1 MRGKGDD
8 MPEPLLPPEAL
19 GPEQAEAIRNFLL
32 RLADEPD
39 LLVEYVRNRVA
50 VLRDSGLSEESQ
62 ALLLE
67 NNFTRVNEVMKQAS
81 TPVRW
86 LCIWIL

>member
-1 MRGKGDD
+1 

-32 RLADEPD
+32 ALADDPD

-50 VLRDSGLSEESQ
+50 VLRESGLSEEAQ

-67 NNFTRVNEVMKQAS
+67 SNYTRVTEVMKLAS
-81 TPVRW
+81 TPARW
-86 LCIWIL
+86 VCIWVI

>member
-1 MRGKGDD
+1 

-32 RLADEPD
+32 GLADDPD
-39 LLVEYVRNRVA
+39 LLVEYVRNRLA
-50 VLRDSGLSEESQ
+50 VLQESGLSEEAQ

-67 NNFTRVNEVMKQAS
+67 SNYTRVHQVMKQSS
-81 TPVRW
+81 TPARW
-86 LCIWIL
+86 VCIWVI

>member
-1 MRGKGDD
+1 

-32 RLADEPD
+32 RLADDPD
-39 LLVEYVRNRVA
+39 LLVEYVRDRVTI
-50 VLRDSGLSEESQ
+50 LKNESGLGEEAQ

-67 NNFTRVNEVMKQAS
+67 SNYTRVHQVMKQSS
-81 TPVRW
+81 TPARW
-86 LCIWIL
+86 VCIWVI

>member
-1 MRGKGDD
+1 MRSKGDD

-50 VLRDSGLSEESQ
+50 VLSESGLSEESQ

-67 NNFTRVNEVMKQAS
+67 NNFTRIHHVMKQSS